1 MRKFGHLRSPIYS
14 QGGSACVEKKAI
26 NPAANES
33 AIDKIAH
40 RQNAGLVNKIT
51 KRSSLPP
58 GSAASFAQTL
68 ELINPHLYSVEERIR
83 AQARAF
89 DPAVEGYVSY
99 VCEKGGKRL
108 RPVLALL
115 AGGASGQITSGHV
128 DLAVIVEMMHVA
140 TLVHD
145 DIMDGAELRRD
156 QPTAYAKWGTSIS
169 VLLGD
174 CLFAHALRL
183 ATSFSNNAICRRIAD
198 AASEVC
204 SGEII
209 QTQRRYDLKL
219 STADYYRIIEMKTA
233 ALFAVACELGAFISE
248 GNPTVIGALKN
259 FGLKVGTAYQI
270 YDDCLDLAGT
280 EEETGK
286 TLGTDIRK
294 GKFTLP
300 VLLTLQN
307 RQGVDLTRL
316 RDLLLREEG
325 VDEEVLVNLLNR
337 AGSLSAAAQVA
348 RRMLNEARQSLE
360 VVPLNRYV
368 NGLHSIADRLIGLV
382 DRLA

>member
-1 MRKFGHLRSPIYS
+1 LKPPRS
-14 QGGSACVEKKAI
+14 
-26 NPAANES
+26 ES
-33 AIDKIAH
+33 AIDKIAVG
-40 RQNAGLVNKIT
+40 QNAGIVNKIT
-51 KRSSLPP
+51 KSSGVPP
-58 GSAASFAQTL
+58 ESAAAFAQTL

-83 AQARAF
+83 EQARAF

-115 AGGASGQITSGHV
+115 AGGASGRITSGHV
-128 DLAVIVEMMHVA
+128 DLAVIVEMVHVA

-156 QPTAYAKWGTSIS
+156 QPTANAKWGTTIS

-183 ATSFSNNAICRRIAD
+183 ATSFSNNAICRRIAE

-204 SGEII
+204 SGEIV

-233 ALFAVACELGAFISE
+233 SLFSVACELGAFISE
-248 GNPTVIGALKN
+248 ASPLVIGALKN

-286 TLGTDIRK
+286 TLGTDLRK

-307 RQGVDLTRL
+307 RQGLDLTRL
-316 RDLLLREEG
+316 RDLLLREDR
-325 VDEEVLVNLLNR
+325 VDEEFLADLLHR
-337 AGSLSAAAQVA
+337 AGALPAAAQIA
-348 RRMLNEARQSLE
+348 RRMLGEARQSLE
-360 VVPLNRYV
+360 AVPVNRYV
-368 NGLHSIADRLIGLV
+368 NGLQAIADHLIGLV